1 MIYFPSYIS
10 PCKDHQCQVKKMSD
24 SLSSGAPLFW
34 CRGWKHIDGNT
45 SAHWAQYQKTWNK
58 VHKVVFLKVRQI
70 SANDWYF
77 IIWWWQWPWLCQ
89 VYILCSCP
97 DLCYSE
103 PGLLTTTW
111 PEVKKCYLS
120 QPAKCKWLAFTN
132 SLIYP
137 FSGLVDLLNNL
148 ILTFLRLIKKIQKSA
163 IVIFVRLV
171 WVKNITFVKCIFIVP
186 FARLGRLTPG
196 GSKGPGIFFVLPCIE
211 K

>member
-1 MIYFPSYIS
+1 MIGRYTFWYTFYHMMMTMTMI
-10 PCKDHQCQVKKMSD
+10 MS
-24 SLSSGAPLFW
+24 SILS
-34 CRGWKHIDGNT
+34 
-45 SAHWAQYQKTWNK
+45 
-58 VHKVVFLKVRQI
+58 
-70 SANDWYF
+70 
-77 IIWWWQWPWLCQ
+77 
-89 VYILCSCP
+89 SCP

-103 PGLLTTTW
+103 PRLLTTTW